1 MDLKNRDKILKKYD
15 LKKDEVCIIGDQ
27 LFTDIYGGNKV
38 GIKTCLVEPL
48 TDIDFFLTKF
58 TRRLEAREFRK
69 MEKEKLLKKGNYYD

>member
-1 MDLKNRDKILKKYD
+1 MKNHLPTKYD
-15 LKKDEVCIIGDQ
+15 LKKNEVCIIGDQ

-58 TRRLEAREFRK
+58 TRKLETREFKK
-69 MEKEKLLKKGNYYD
+69 MEKKKLLKKGNYYD